1 METIM
6 AAEQIQDSKANI
18 KVEKQPNG
26 QVRLVIEGL
35 SIAGNMMD
43 VEEGVLQYLNQAS
56 VTGRELS
63 RVISPLA
70 SHPFRRGRASVRGR
84 REAAT

>member
-1 METIM
+1 
-6 AAEQIQDSKANI
+6 
-18 KVEKQPNG
+18 
-26 QVRLVIEGL
+26 
-35 SIAGNMMD
+35 MMD

-70 SHPFRRGRASVRGR
+70 SRPFRRGRASVRGR
-84 REAAT
+84 RETAT